1 MDNRNLTVMA
11 RAMLKAGI
19 VVERDL
25 PRSARAEIV
34 PEPVV
39 VKDLPSVPFEEGP
52 KGIVTDRKD
61 PPPEP
66 ENPPDTDDDRPDTPR
81 VRGRMVWLH
90 KTAPILEIEGKP
102 GLTADEMAA
111 GRRR

>member
-1 MDNRNLTVMA
+1 MA
-11 RAMLKAGI
+11 IAMLKAGI
-19 VVERDL
+19 VAERNL
-25 PRSARAEIV
+25 PRSTHTRLV

-39 VKDLPSVPFEEGP
+39 VKDLPSVPFEEAP
-52 KGIVTDRKD
+52 TGIVTDKKELPP

-66 ENPPDTDDDRPDTPR
+66 DKADMDDERPSTPR

-90 KTAPILEIEGKP
+90 KTAPVLEIEGKP
-102 GLTADEMAA
+102 GLTAEEMAA